1 MHLTGGRYTCHTAA
15 IEALRSLRAA
25 RIVLAVPAAPQSTC
39 RELTALADEVVCA
52 TTPSPFFAVG
62 SSYWDFTHTTD
73 EEVRDLLRAASGS
86 RPAAGTAPG
95 PTEVAVIRADAI
107 PVEEGI
113 PADQVLFDLV
123 GDRSAPVRHRAAR
136 AG

>member
-1 MHLTGGRYTCHTAA
+1 
-15 IEALRSLRAA
+15 
-25 RIVLAVPAAPQSTC
+25 VVAVPAAPQSTC

-62 SSYWDFTHTTD
+62 NSYWDFTQTTD

-95 PTEVAVIRADAI
+95 PTEVAVIRADAV

-113 PADQVLFDLV
+113 PAD
-123 GDRSAPVRHRAAR
+123 
-136 AG
+136 